1 LSVIYLLLPLGLLM
15 TAAAVAAFVWAVR
28 GGQLDDLDTPAV
40 RALFDDERLADRAG
54 GDEAADDHT
63 P

>member
-1 LSVIYLLLPLGLLM
+1 MSAIYLLLPLGLLM

-40 RALFDDERLADRAG
+40 RVLFDDERLSDADTAER
-54 GDEAADDHT
+54 AADEGVS
-63 P
+63 